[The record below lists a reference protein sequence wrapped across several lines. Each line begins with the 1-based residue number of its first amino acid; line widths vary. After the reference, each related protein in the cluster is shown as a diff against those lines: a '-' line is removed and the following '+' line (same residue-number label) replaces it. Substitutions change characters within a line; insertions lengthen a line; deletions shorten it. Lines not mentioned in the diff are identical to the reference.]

1 MTPTKTSSH
10 PVDRHVGTKLK
21 ARRNLLGLSQDDL
34 AKEVDLTYQQIQ
46 KYESGANRIG
56 ASRLFEFSK
65 ILSVAVDYFFEGLDT
80 GINVGAPG
88 FGEKK
93 QAPFQALED
102 DVMNKKETFELVRAY
117 YQIRDPK
124 LRHQILEM
132 AKTMGRSG
140 A

>member
-1 MTPTKTSSH
+1 
-10 PVDRHVGTKLK
+10 
-21 ARRNLLGLSQDDL
+21 
-34 AKEVDLTYQQIQ
+34 
-46 KYESGANRIG
+46 
-56 ASRLFEFSK
+56 
-65 ILSVAVDYFFEGLDT
+65 
-80 GINVGAPG
+80 
-88 FGEKK
+88 
-93 QAPFQALED
+93 LED